1 MNARRGPYVTR
12 TMLSNLDNT
21 LVMPTEEES
30 PFAYGDQTVL
40 QLRAQPFEVQDAFGT
55 VVTMPI
61 DTTARIPLAVVPDP
75 AETVFIEEDPMTRLE
90 RKLDAALRQIDK
102 LQQTIESMDLTLARA
117 LAR

>member
-1 MNARRGPYVTR
+1 
-12 TMLSNLDNT
+12 MLTNSEAT
-21 LVMPTEEES
+21 LVTSPFADAD

-61 DTTARIPLAVVPDP
+61 DTAPRNPLALAP
-75 AETVFIEEDPMTRLE
+75 APALDTVFAEEDPIARLE
-90 RKLDAALRQIDK
+90 RKVDTAMEQIAK
-102 LQQTIESMDLTLARA
+102 LQQYIESLDATLARV